1 MTLGMEMRPSVD
13 SNSIQF
19 WTTEAGEVEI
29 QNLWGYIMISR
40 QLNETLYTNN
50 KQKRGLGYS
59 SAVSMFV

>member
-1 MTLGMEMRPSVD
+1 
-13 SNSIQF
+13 
-19 WTTEAGEVEI
+19 
-29 QNLWGYIMISR
+29 MISR